1 MVAIIN
7 KQYNLSGEKTQ
18 DDTNV
23 FLENIHFLRKILTVK
38 NISMNENFINSWKFL
53 NFLNDQLNTISLK
66 FYFYLFVWGFTLLST
81 LYRSYHDG

>member
-38 NISMNENFINSWKFL
+38 NISMNENFINSWKFF
-53 NFLNDQLNTISLK
+53 NFRNDQLNTISLE